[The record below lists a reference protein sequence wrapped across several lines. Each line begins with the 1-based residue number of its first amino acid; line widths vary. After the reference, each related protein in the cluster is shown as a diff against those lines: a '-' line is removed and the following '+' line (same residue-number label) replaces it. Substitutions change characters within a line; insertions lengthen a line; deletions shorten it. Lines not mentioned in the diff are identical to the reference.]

1 MANRPLSPP
10 DPEDPG
16 GKRRVSR
23 AGIGDW
29 GSYAGFGIQFAVIIG
44 VFALAGWKL
53 DDWLGTEPLLL
64 LLLLLLG
71 FVGAT
76 VSLVKQLPTSKRPS
90 KKP

>member
-16 GKRRVSR
+16 DGARR
-23 AGIGDW
+23 ATTGIGDW
-29 GSYAGFGIQFAVIIG
+29 GSYAGFGVQFAIIIG
-44 VFALAGWKL
+44 VFAFAGWKL
-53 DDWLGTEPLLL
+53 DEWLGTEPFLL

-71 FVGAT
+71 FLGAT